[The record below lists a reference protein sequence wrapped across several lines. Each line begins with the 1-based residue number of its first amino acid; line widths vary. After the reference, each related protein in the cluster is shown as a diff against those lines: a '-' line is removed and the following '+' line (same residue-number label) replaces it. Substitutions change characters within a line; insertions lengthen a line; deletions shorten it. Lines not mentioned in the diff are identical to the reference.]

1 MKSSFHLIDH
11 SLIPLLMNFAGEFIS
26 GLDGSSGKTTIVL
39 GKKSDGMSVS
49 PSQQPVLVAN
59 SKGVVKV
66 DPRTLPNISSGVYV
80 MSTKPGPNGASGLVK
95 VDPSNVKVV
104 TGKDTIVSIPS
115 ENFFPLI
122 MLKLQVQSLFWT
134 IISMPLC
141 GYITTQVN

>member
-1 MKSSFHLIDH
+1 
-11 SLIPLLMNFAGEFIS
+11 MNFAGEFIS
-26 GLDGSSGKTTIVL
+26 GFDGASGKTTIVL
-39 GKKSDGMSVS
+39 GKKPDGMSVS

-104 TGKDTIVSIPS
+104 TGNDLIVEPFK
-115 ENFFPLI
+115 NF
-122 MLKLQVQSLFWT
+122 
-134 IISMPLC
+134 
-141 GYITTQVN
+141 